1 MSSSAKVVCRFVSQR
16 YSRAKSRRGE
26 VGSGAVMRWRGGVSQ
41 RGAKVEFCD
50 AVSSNGNVTHL
61 MVMLG
66 DGNVRFGCEMQRQC
80 TDA

>member
-1 MSSSAKVVCRFVSQR
+1 
-16 YSRAKSRRGE
+16 
-26 VGSGAVMRWRGGVSQ
+26 MRWRGGVSQ

-66 DGNVRFGCEMQRQC
+66 DGNVMFCCEMQRQC